1 LPLNVLLACD
11 HGLVRHA
18 LGSLLRRQPGI
29 DVAGETSLHA
39 HIAEDALAVGANIVL
54 ITVDSAERAT
64 SPQMRAVYQQ
74 LASVPV
80 VLLNLAD
87 DDERLL
93 EALSMGIRGI
103 IDKNADATHLMESL
117 HEVLNGETV
126 ISKRLASRL
135 VVEYVTSSSGE
146 RPRLPERRHAGG
158 GELSDRERDVLSRLA
173 RGESNRIIAERMY
186 ISIHT
191 VRAHVRS
198 LMQKLHVQNRVQAA
212 TYALEHGLI
221 EPGHKGA
228 ASADSHAE
236 GAAGVAG

>member
-1 LPLNVLLACD
+1 MPLNVLLACD

-18 LGSLLRRQPGI
+18 LGALLRRQPGI
-29 DVAGETSLHA
+29 EVAGETALHA
-39 HIAEDALAVGANIVL
+39 RIPEDAVALGADIVL
-54 ITVDSAERAT
+54 VTVDSAERAT
-64 SPQMRAVYQQ
+64 CPQMRAVYQQ
-74 LASVPV
+74 LQPIPV

-93 EALSMGIRGI
+93 EALSLGIRGI
-103 IDKNADATHLMESL
+103 IDKNADAARLLDSL
-117 HEVLNGETV
+117 REVLNGETV

-135 VVEYVTSSSGE
+135 VVEYVASSSGE
-146 RPRLPERRHAGG
+146 RRRGLRLREPRGS
-158 GELSDRERDVLSRLA
+158 ELSERERDVLSGLA

-186 ISIHT
+186 ISVHT

-212 TYALEHGLI
+212 TYALEHGLV
-221 EPGHKGA
+221 E
-228 ASADSHAE
+228 SRRTADGRAG

>member
-1 LPLNVLLACD
+1 VPLNILLACD

-18 LGSLLRRQPGI
+18 LGSLLRRQPGV
-29 DVAGETSLHA
+29 DVAGETGLHA
-39 HIAEDALAVGANIVL
+39 HIAEDAEAVGADIVL

-64 SPQMRAVYQQ
+64 SPQMRAVYRE
-74 LASVPV
+74 LGTTPV

-93 EALSMGIRGI
+93 EALSLGIRGI
-103 IDKNADATHLMESL
+103 IDKNADAAHLLDSL
-117 HEVLNGETV
+117 REVLNGETV

-135 VVEYVTSSSGE
+135 VVEYVASSSSD
-146 RPRLPERRHAGG
+146 RPRQSANRAARGSD
-158 GELSDRERDVLSRLA
+158 LSERERDVLSRLA
-173 RGESNRIIAERMY
+173 RGESNRVIAERMY

-212 TYALEHGLI
+212 TYALEHGLV
-221 EPGHKGA
+221 EPGYLGGRI
-228 ASADSHAE
+228 ADSHAE